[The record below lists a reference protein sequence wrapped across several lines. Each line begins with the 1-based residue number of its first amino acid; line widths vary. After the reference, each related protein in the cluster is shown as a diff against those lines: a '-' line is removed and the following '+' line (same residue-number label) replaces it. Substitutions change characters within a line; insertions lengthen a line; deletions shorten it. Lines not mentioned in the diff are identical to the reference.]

1 VIRAVLFSFSAAAC
15 IYAADDPARFSIQGS
30 VVNSVTGE
38 PLRNA
43 SVAVLG
49 TGSQDNNAN
58 LSSDGGGRFTIPNL
72 PNGDYTVSAAK
83 QGFSPTA
90 PVHVALSGNQAD
102 VTIKLLPF
110 GRITGTIVDDAGDPI
125 LNANIQLFRAA
136 VQNGRRVMQPASH
149 ATTNDLGEYHVASL
163 PPGRYYVSVTA
174 SPEPDGTAYAR
185 TFYGGGP
192 DIGSASPLELDAGG
206 SQHADIRMRSVSSY
220 AVRGT
225 IVNLPENL
233 HPYLNIARRDSVLA
247 ANEGHATQ
255 VDPATGHFE
264 FRGVTPGDWVV
275 TAGCFDQGTQL
286 FGTAEVV
293 VSESDAE
300 GLTVAMGKAAEL
312 TGSVRIE
319 GANAPSMNV
328 RSVYLALRP
337 VRDGSQPALGAAVKE
352 DGTFNVPG
360 VQAGEYVLVTRAQ
373 EPWYV
378 KSVRMGGREIGGDP
392 FTVNSGGGTAPIEVT
407 LATGGG
413 EINGTVVDGSTP
425 VLEGYV
431 LILGAG
437 QERMLKIDSTGKFHA
452 GALAPGEYTAYA
464 FNNPS
469 EIEYS
474 NPDVMQRFSSARI
487 SVTEGARQQTELTLN
502 RTVY

>member
-1 VIRAVLFSFSAAAC
+1 VIRAVLFCFAAAAC
-15 IYAADDPARFSIQGS
+15 IYAADDTARFSIQGS

-49 TGSQDNNAN
+49 ARSQDNNAN
-58 LSSDGGGRFTIPNL
+58 LSSDAGGRFTIPDL
-72 PNGDYTVSAAK
+72 PNGDYSISAAK

-90 PVHVALSGNQAD
+90 PVHVALSGNQTD

-136 VQNGRRVMQPASH
+136 IQNGRRVMQPASH

-163 PPGRYYVSVTA
+163 PPGRYYVSATA
-174 SPEPDGTAYAR
+174 SPEPDGTAYSR

-206 SQHADIRMRSVSSY
+206 SQRADIRMRSVSSF

-293 VSESDAE
+293 VSDSDAE

-312 TGSVRIE
+312 TGSVHIE

-337 VRDGSQPALGAAVKE
+337 VRDGSQPSLGAAIKE

-360 VQAGEYVLVTRAQ
+360 VQAGDYVLVARTQ

-392 FTVNSGGGTAPIEVT
+392 FSVIAGGGTAPIEVT

-413 EINGTVVDGSTP
+413 EINGTVVDGTTP

-437 QERMLKIDSTGKFHA
+437 QERMLRIDQSGKFHA

-487 SVTEGARQQTELTLN
+487 SVTEGARQQTELKLN